1 MSEKYYDIYFDPSE
15 LEVDGDGDLTN
26 WDALYILEY
35 NEDGKVTNRV
45 DYKGN
50 LIAFGNYPLE
60 KILDLYHVGEGDNT
74 LKEAL
79 DLFWKWLQDN
89 TEWVETSPQTYWQP
103 AEYKCIG
110 ITGYCG
116 YADEEDDDDAMER
129 YRLRWHL

>member
-1 MSEKYYDIYFDPSE
+1 MTEKFYDVYFEPSA

-26 WDALYILEY
+26 EDALYILEY

-50 LIAFGNYPLE
+50 PIVFGSHPLE

-103 AEYKCIG
+103 AEYKCVG
-110 ITGYCG
+110 ITGYCD
-116 YADEEDDDDAMER
+116 YADEEDDDDKMEW
-129 YRLRWHL
+129 YRLHWHL

>member
-1 MSEKYYDIYFDPSE
+1 MTEKYYDVYFDPSE

-26 WDALYILEY
+26 LDALYILEY

-50 LIAFGNYPLE
+50 PIDFGNYPLE

-89 TEWVETSPQTYWQP
+89 TKWVEISPQTYWQP
-103 AEYKCIG
+103 AEYLCVG

-129 YRLRWHL
+129 YRLNWHL

>member
-1 MSEKYYDIYFDPSE
+1 MTDKYYDIYFEPGE
-15 LEVDGDGDLTN
+15 IEVDDDGHLEN

-45 DYKGN
+45 DRKGEQ
-50 LIAFGNYPLE
+50 IAFGDYPLE
-60 KILDLYHVGEGDNT
+60 NILDLYHIGYGDDT

-79 DLFWKWLQDN
+79 KRFYKWLEDN

-110 ITGYCG
+110 ITGCG
-116 YADEEDDDDAMER
+116 YADEEEDDDKMER
-129 YRLRWHL
+129 YRLHWHV